1 MHTPNHAELDR
12 CITACSHC
20 AAECTRTSIHCLDM
34 GGEHAAPEHQTLL
47 LDCADICAT
56 AVRFMAR
63 NSPHHPHVC
72 RECAEIC
79 IQCAEEC
86 EQMRGAD
93 DQMKKCA
100 EACRQ
105 CAHTCQ
111 QMAGARV

>member
-1 MHTPNHAELDR
+1 MHKNHAELDK
-12 CITACSHC
+12 CIAACGTC

-34 GGEHAAPEHQTLL
+34 GGEHASPEHQTLL
-47 LDCADICAT
+47 QDCADICAT

-63 NSPHHPHVC
+63 SSPHHPHVC

-93 DQMKKCA
+93 EQMKMCA
-100 EACRQ
+100 EACRR
-105 CAHTCQ
+105 CAHECQ